1 MRFGVGQKAQRVGVV
16 ALAMSFAL
24 AGCGSGSKLG
34 GAQAAEDILPPRES
48 MPTELR
54 TVTDEPSSR
63 AKAPKKCSVA
73 PDKPSGWCK
82 GAVAVGDA
90 AYGSSDK
97 SKSARFNV
105 VVYRSDYVA
114 KKAFRKWE
122 SYAQSSP
129 TKYRTL
135 KAETFGSGSVAF
147 ADVDPA
153 YKDHQELV
161 IREANFIGT
170 VKYDGSRLQDA
181 VDPTLL
187 KLSKMF
193 TERMRQEG

>member
-1 MRFGVGQKAQRVGVV
+1 
-16 ALAMSFAL
+16 MSFAL

-34 GAQAAEDILPPRES
+34 GAEAAEDILPPRES

-54 TVTDEPSSR
+54 TVTKEPFSR
-63 AKAPKKCSVA
+63 AKAPKKCMVA

-82 GAVAVGDA
+82 DAVAVGHA

-97 SKSARFNV
+97 SKSAVFDV
-105 VVYRSDYVA
+105 VVYRSDYTA

-129 TKYRTL
+129 TKYRAL
-135 KAETFGSGSVAF
+135 KAEAVGSGSVAF
-147 ADVDPA
+147 ADIDPS
-153 YKDHQELV
+153 YNDNQELV
-161 IREANFIGT
+161 IREDNFIGT
-170 VKYDGSRLQDA
+170 VKYGERRLPGTVDA
-181 VDPTLL
+181 TLL

-193 TERMRQEG
+193 AERMRQEG